1 MKNIVI
7 FVPLQEEMEYIYN
20 YLTNENKAVATQEF
34 YDENISEYNF
44 HYKVPRRDSI
54 CLKFIVLGDMGNLV
68 AATKLAKAVR
78 ISEIEM
84 AILVGLGGS
93 LDPDHCKLGDV
104 LIAYEVKTIYPDKIK
119 KIDNRTEVFSDVA
132 DADSGLYKIDPR
144 KKVMSDSF
152 FRLKRRF
159 HRWELSSDWVS
170 RYCNHLKA
178 HPLENLQSVGAET
191 ELPDDFKHLENI
203 TPSVN
208 SGTILSGDFVVDS
221 EEFAEFLI
229 ERNKSIDMDYYSQ
242 RNSIKRDRK
251 SEVNWFKSRVP
262 VVDMETLGFF
272 TAANELQNW
281 LNPGFLFSIRG
292 VSDVARNKSELDA
305 STQNN
310 VRSIA
315 VHNAI
320 ITAIDLIEYI
330 LNHWKGR

>member
-1 MKNIVI
+1 VKNIVI
-7 FVPLQEEMEYIYN
+7 FVPLQEEMEYIFN
-20 YLTNENKAVATQEF
+20 YLTHENKAVATQEF

-44 HYKVPRRDSI
+44 HYHVPRRESI

-68 AATKLAKAVR
+68 SATKLAKAVR
-78 ISEIEM
+78 ISDIEM

-93 LDPDHCKLGDV
+93 LDPNQCKLGDV

-119 KIDNRTEVFSDVA
+119 KIDKTTEVFSDLS
-132 DADSGLYKIDPR
+132 DAGEGKFKIDPR
-144 KKVMSDSF
+144 KKIMSDSF

-170 RYCNHLKA
+170 RYCNHLKSY
-178 HPLENLQSVGAET
+178 PLEILHPVRADS
-191 ELPDDFKHLENI
+191 ELPEEFNKLANA
-203 TPSVN
+203 TPNVI

-221 EEFAEFLI
+221 EEFADFLL
-229 ERNKSIDMDYYSQ
+229 ERNNSIDMDYYNQ
-242 RNSIKRDRK
+242 KNSVKKDKK

-272 TAANELQNW
+272 AAANELRNW

-292 VSDVARNKSELDA
+292 VSDVARNKSQLDE
-305 STQNN
+305 STQDGIRN
-310 VRSIA
+310 IA
-315 VHNAI
+315 VRNAI